1 VCPHHKSVTKFKV
14 TPWIS
19 AASEVGWRSKEN
31 ETKMS
36 FRSCGKWTFEL
47 EMTTGE
53 NQTGIQVILY
63 AKSHTQHSVVTDWYN
78 W

>member
-1 VCPHHKSVTKFKV
+1 MVCPRYEGVTKFQV

-31 ETKMS
+31 ETKIS
-36 FRSCGKWTFEL
+36 FQSCGKRIFKL

-53 NQTGIQVILY
+53 NQTEIQVILY
-63 AKSHTQHSVVTDWYN
+63 AKATHHTV
-78 W
+78 